1 MRITLEKGK
10 QESLIL
16 LAKQNNSWPE
26 LAKKLN
32 LNAHYLLSEL
42 RKEKRILSEEAY
54 EKLCNIANVNYDKHI
69 KNKLEDNWGRS
80 LGGKNSNGCFVK
92 NIKIPEDSL
101 ELAEFYGIMLGD
113 GNLTKIKR
121 HKVGIYQIRIV
132 GDSRKDKD
140 YLTNYIKPLIE
151 KLFDIETNLHKVKNK
166 NALNINAFGLR
177 LIEFLENKGF
187 KPGDKIRNQLT
198 IPNWIKENKKYL
210 KACLRG
216 LYDTDGSI
224 YKLTNQNVY
233 QISFRNYNISLLKD
247 VRNGLISL
255 GIAPSQISKGNEIT
269 ITKRT
274 ELRKFLNEVG
284 FHNSKHLDK
293 VKIWNL
299 SPVV

>member
-1 MRITLEKGK
+1 MRIALEKGK

-16 LAKQNNSWPE
+16 LAKQNKSWPE
-26 LAKKLN
+26 LANKIN

-42 RKEKRILSEEAY
+42 RKEKRILSEETY
-54 EKLCNIANVNYDKHI
+54 EKLCKIANINYDKYI
-69 KNKLEDNWGRS
+69 QNRLQDNWGKS
-80 LGGKNSNGCFVK
+80 LGGKNSNGGFVK
-92 NIKIPEDSL
+92 EIKIPEDSL

-113 GNLTKIKR
+113 GNSTKIKK
-121 HKVGIYQIRIV
+121 HKVGVYQIRIV
-132 GDSRKDKD
+132 GDSRKDKN
-140 YLTNYIKPLIE
+140 YLTNYVKPLIE
-151 KLFDIETNLHKVKNK
+151 NLFEIKTNLHKAKDK

-198 IPNWIKENKKYL
+198 IPNWIKENKEYL

-247 VRNGLISL
+247 VRNSLIYL

-269 ITKRT
+269 ITKKS

-293 VKIWNL
+293 V
-299 SPVV
+299 

>member
-1 MRITLEKGK
+1 MRIALEKGK

-16 LAKQNNSWPE
+16 LAKQNKSWPE
-26 LAKKLN
+26 LANKIN

-42 RKEKRILSEEAY
+42 RKEKRILSEETY
-54 EKLCNIANVNYDKHI
+54 EKLCKIANINYDKYI
-69 KNKLEDNWGRS
+69 QNRLQDNWGKS
-80 LGGKNSNGCFVK
+80 LGGKNSNGGFVK
-92 NIKIPEDSL
+92 EIKIPEDSL
-101 ELAEFYGIMLGD
+101 ELAGF
-113 GNLTKIKR
+113 
-121 HKVGIYQIRIV
+121 YQIRIV
-132 GDSRKDKD
+132 GDSIKDKN
-140 YLTNYIKPLIE
+140 YLTNYVKPLIE
-151 KLFDIETNLHKVKNK
+151 NLFEIKTNLHKAKDK

-198 IPNWIKENKKYL
+198 IPNWIKENKEYL

-247 VRNGLISL
+247 VRNSLIYL

-269 ITKRT
+269 ITKKS

-293 VKIWNL
+293 V
-299 SPVV
+299 